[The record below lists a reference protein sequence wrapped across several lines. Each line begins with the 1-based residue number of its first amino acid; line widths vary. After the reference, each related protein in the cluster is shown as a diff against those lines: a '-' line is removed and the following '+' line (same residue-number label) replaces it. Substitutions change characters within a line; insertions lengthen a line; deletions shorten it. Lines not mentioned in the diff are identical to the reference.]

1 MQGDAPKPI
10 PFYTV
15 MTVDTAMASHASPA
29 VFRQFGPVKTAG
41 RRKDQ
46 AEIIHEKVLCIGAK
60 DDVLWVHFAF
70 PESMLKIML
79 SGGGSLLV
87 GLPSRR
93 TQISERMQGNTP
105 GY

>member
-1 MQGDAPKPI
+1 
-10 PFYTV
+10 

-29 VFRQFGPVKTAG
+29 VFRQFGPAKTAG

-60 DDVLWVHFAF
+60 DDVLWDTFRFSGIHAEDHAF
-70 PESMLKIML
+70 GGGG
-79 SGGGSLLV
+79 GGGSLLV